1 MRGSEKKAKRAYE
14 APAVVVLGSLH
25 QLTLDAKLGSTC
37 DITCYHQ
44 GSG

>member
-1 MRGSEKKAKRAYE
+1 VRGIEKKTKQAYE
-14 APAVVVLGSLH
+14 APAMVVLGSLH
-25 QLTLDAKLGSTC
+25 ELTLAKSGSTC